1 MTYRKIR
8 RLIAIYAIAGATVLG
23 LFSLVCYDRLQVYRR
38 QTGYD
43 ASRAFEET
51 VGAIDRLSRSLE
63 KSLYAADGGMCA
75 RVCAEAYAD
84 ARTAETAL
92 AALPFST
99 IEHERVKSYLGLV
112 EDYAYTLC
120 REAAEQGFTD
130 EQRQTLT
137 SLSERATEMAERVR
151 QMQGGVNDGLIEMD
165 SREAQLANIGLED
178 RRLLSD
184 EMGDY
189 AAGFAEL
196 EPLRYDGRYTAR
208 DEAADEP
215 VDERATREAAAKL
228 LGVEPDTLELTA
240 EYAGGARR
248 CYTLGSVSVC
258 AGAQGV
264 ETLSDSRLVSRS
276 TMDDKTGEN
285 AARRVLQKLGCGEMT
300 LTDSRRSG
308 ALLELS
314 YACAEGDVTCL
325 DRTVKLTIALD
336 NGSLYALDLRSYGQE
351 QGREWPIS
359 ADEASAL
366 LPAGLTLQDVRQVTM
381 ASPGGESVACYEL
394 SCTGE
399 QDRVVRVYIR
409 ADTGRQQ
416 EIEIG

>member
-8 RLIAIYAIAGATVLG
+8 RLIAIYAIAGAAVLG
-23 LFSLVCYDRLQVYRR
+23 LFALVCYDRLQVYRR

-99 IEHERVKSYLGLV
+99 VEHERVKSYLGLV

-130 EQRQTLT
+130 EQRQTLST
-137 SLSERATEMAERVR
+137 LSRRASELAGRVR
-151 QMQGGVNDGLIEMD
+151 QMQGDVNDGLLEMD
-165 SREAQLANIGLED
+165 TREVQLANVGLED
-178 RRLLSD
+178 RRLLSA

-189 AAGFAEL
+189 EAGFVAM
-196 EPLRYDGRYTAR
+196 EPPRYDGRYTAR
-208 DEAADEP
+208 DETSEAP
-215 VDERATREAAAKL
+215 VDEHSTREAAAGL
-228 LGVEPDTLELTA
+228 LGCEPDALELTA
-240 EYAGGARR
+240 EYADGAQR
-248 CYTLGSVSVC
+248 CYTLGTVSVC

-264 ETLSDSRLVSRS
+264 ETLSDSRLVSES
-276 TMDDKTGEN
+276 TMDEAAGEA
-285 AARRVLQKLGCGEMT
+285 AARRVLQSLGCGEMEK
-300 LTDSRRSG
+300 TDSRRSG

-314 YACAEGDVTCL
+314 YACTEGEVTCL

-336 NGSLYALDLRSYGQE
+336 DGSLYALDLRAYGQE
-351 QGREWPIS
+351 QEREWPIS
-359 ADEASAL
+359 ADQAQAL
-366 LPAGLTLQDVRQVTM
+366 LPAGLKLREVRQVTL

-394 SCTGE
+394 ACTGE
-399 QDRVVRVYIR
+399 QDRPVRLYIR

-416 EIEIG
+416 EIRIG